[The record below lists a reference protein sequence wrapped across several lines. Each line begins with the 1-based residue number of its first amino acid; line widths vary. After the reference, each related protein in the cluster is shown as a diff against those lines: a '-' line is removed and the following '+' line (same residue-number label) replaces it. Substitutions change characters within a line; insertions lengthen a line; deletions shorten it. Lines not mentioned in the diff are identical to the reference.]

1 MDSKAP
7 LEKLTSEKIRERL
20 QSILDETNEDGE
32 RAQII

>member
-1 MDSKAP
+1 MDSKAS
-7 LEKLTSEKIRERL
+7 LLKMKDEAIREKL